1 MAREQR
7 EKLARIL
14 RVLVEKETVTPGDVV
29 VETGLPRYEVL
40 AAFHFL
46 EALGVVRLVY
56 WKGSY
61 KIYTGTEY
69 ARLLLEALEAESP
82 LEHLAS
88 MIASRQATTIPVGV
102 SHEGEAVEAA

>member
-1 MAREQR
+1 MGEQR

-14 RVLVEKETVTPGDVV
+14 KVLVEKETVTPGDVV

-46 EALGVVRLVY
+46 EALGVVRLIY

-61 KIYTGTEY
+61 KIYASTRY
-69 ARLLLEALEAESP
+69 ARLLLEALSEPEP
-82 LEHLAS
+82 LEALARLL
-88 MIASRQATTIPVGV
+88 APPVE
-102 SHEGEAVEAA
+102 SHTAAVEAGEAEATA

>member
-1 MAREQR
+1 MSQQQR

-14 RVLVEKETVTPGDVV
+14 RVLLDRETVTPGDVV

-46 EALGVVRLVY
+46 EALGAAKLIY

-61 KIYTGTEY
+61 KIYTSTKY
-69 ARLLLEALEAESP
+69 TRLLLEALEAEEP
-82 LEHLAS
+82 LEYIAEKLAPAQIPHS
-88 MIASRQATTIPVGV
+88 VASPEVAEST
-102 SHEGEAVEAA
+102 A

>member
-1 MAREQR
+1 MNQQR

-14 RVLVEKETVTPGDVV
+14 RVLIEKETVTPGDVV

-46 EALGVVRLVY
+46 EALGAARLVY

-61 KIYTGTEY
+61 KIYSATRYT
-69 ARLLLEALEAESP
+69 RLLLEALEAEEP
-82 LEHLAS
+82 LEYIAEKLAP
-88 MIASRQATTIPVGV
+88 TPNPVNTV
-102 SHEGEAVEAA
+102 APEAAEATA